1 MESDYKVLQNS
12 YVFITAKSHDSQGTV
27 TWHSKDGQM
36 YISANS
42 NANTPL
48 LFDPGYQ
55 TAGTLVHTNG
65 EYYLNATS
73 CSQRGSCAG
82 ECRCNDCPRQVATDE
97 DIDTDSLFGNLAK
110 GAAEMA
116 KKGAASAKAATA
128 KAGAAAKK
136 GIAAASAAVKKRI
149 EAAKAGVEAY
159 NQKHA
164 ELSAAGHSP
173 ADVHKSIKAHLEHL
187 QKCIRDANKALEDLK
202 DILKETDMSTEEQR
216 DLTKL
221 EQELQ
226 QIVSEVAQ
234 LLSFHKEKESV

>member
-82 ECRCNDCPRQVATDE
+82 GCRCNDCPVQVATDK
-97 DIDTDSLFGNLAK
+97 DIDTEAWYNNASDFANAAK
-110 GAAEMA
+110 NAAA
-116 KKGAASAKAATA
+116 RAKAATA
-128 KAGAAAKK
+128 KAGAAAQK
-136 GIAAASAAVKKRI
+136 GIAAVTAAVTTTF
-149 EAAKAGVEAY
+149 
-159 NQKHA
+159 N
-164 ELSAAGHSP
+164 
-173 ADVHKSIKAHLEHL
+173 ADY
-187 QKCIRDANKALEDLK
+187 
-202 DILKETDMSTEEQR
+202 
-216 DLTKL
+216 
-221 EQELQ
+221 
-226 QIVSEVAQ
+226 
-234 LLSFHKEKESV
+234 